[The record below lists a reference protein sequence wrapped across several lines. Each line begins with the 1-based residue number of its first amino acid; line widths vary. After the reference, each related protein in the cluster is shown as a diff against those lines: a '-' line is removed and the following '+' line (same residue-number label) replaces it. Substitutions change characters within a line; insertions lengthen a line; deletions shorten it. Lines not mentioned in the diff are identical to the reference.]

1 MQAATA
7 TVGGGGGASKL
18 FTWGLLALLVV
29 AMVLFVGT
37 AWLKSCKQTEGYTYM
52 ANMARSVDP
61 AESKEVLQ
69 QVEIDV
75 RVPPSEQM
83 GEVAAMGEEQMARM
97 EAAMEEMKEPKAAEA
112 SPSKEKFRNLGGPI
126 YEGFAGPARGAGMP
140 DCVRSSKEAAALYE
154 LLSAKVSTTEEG
166 PDDLREL
173 QLILGK
179 LACFKRDLTG
189 AAGVVAATRTQPF
202 STAHDLEPIAETTAR
217 CFAKTIPQR
226 DLSLSFDKW
235 GSRGTFLIKRLC
247 TSLRLS
253 GTEEDEAL
261 RLFGALMAD
270 VSDIA
275 MGRCCNAAGDAI
287 IAGQPQP
294 RMVGGYEAPGLNEL
308 RPYTGYY

>member
-1 MQAATA
+1 MQAAGST
-7 TVGGGGGASKL
+7 GGAGKL

-52 ANMARSVDP
+52 ASMARSIDP
-61 AESKEVLQ
+61 AQSQEVMKS
-69 QVEIDV
+69 VEVDI
-75 RVPPSEQM
+75 RAPPSEPI
-83 GEVAAMGEEQMARM
+83 GEEQMNRM
-97 EAAMEEMKEPKAAEA
+97 ADALKEMEPKPAEDSGA
-112 SPSKEKFRNLGGPI
+112 KAMEKFRNLGGPI
-126 YEGFAGPARGAGMP
+126 FEGFAGPVAGTGMP
-140 DCVRSSKEAAALYE
+140 DCVRSSKEGAALYE
-154 LLSAKVSTTEEG
+154 LLSGKVSTTEEG
-166 PDDLREL
+166 GDDLREL

-189 AAGVVAATRTQPF
+189 AASVVAATRTQPF
-202 STAHDLEPIAETTAR
+202 STAHDIEPIAETTAR

-253 GTEEDEAL
+253 GAEEDEAE

-275 MGRCCNAAGDAI
+275 MGRCCNAAGDAVL
-287 IAGQPQP
+287 AGQVQP
-294 RMVGGYEAPGLNEL
+294 RMVAGYEAPGLNDL
-308 RPYTGYY
+308 RKYEGYY